1 MASRASSRTLGS
13 DSKQQKMKSAQPV
26 SQRKGVVME
35 VRDND
40 SEDTGYS
47 STHEEPIKKISTMAF
62 EVNKAPKLEG
72 ADRKDLMKF
81 LDDYNTY
88 LEVFQEAGAMAWS
101 LGH

>member
-40 SEDTGYS
+40 SEGTGYS

-72 ADRKDLMKF
+72 ADRKDLMRF
-81 LDDYNTY
+81 LED
-88 LEVFQEAGAMAWS
+88 
-101 LGH
+101 